1 MISTWSHCESTAINK
16 IQYIIFLLQHTINPE
31 FNYTGFK
38 VLCFFKSIYDQIALS
53 FTQTNIFA
61 FCPPLLPLTYKRP
74 GHKSA
79 GCRTF
84 KCINM
89 WQAVNS
95 HSAVRTRIEHQLESG
110 SEGESGEIINMWT
123 HRGTICLRG
132 HTCPFYRADI
142 WPLLTLWPWTLPR
155 PFRLSYRW
163 VDTAK
168 THKHCRA
175 FVHWE
180 I

>member
-1 MISTWSHCESTAINK
+1 MISTWSHRESTAINK

-38 VLCFFKSIYDQIALS
+38 VLCFLKAFMTWSLFLLHKPTFLP
-53 FTQTNIFA
+53 FA
-61 FCPPLLPLTYKRP
+61 PPLLPLTHKRP

-84 KCINM
+84 KCINT

-95 HSAVRTRIEHQLESG
+95 HSAVHTRIEHQLKSG

-163 VDTAK
+163 EDTAK
-168 THKHCRA
+168 THKHSRA
-175 FVHWE
+175 LVHWE